1 MRRKLLFCSENIIAA
16 YSKHNTMKGADNYGA
31 YGRIVGTDKL
41 HYMAIPEYNEI
52 TG

>member
-16 YSKHNTMKGADNYGA
+16 YSKHTGADNYGA
-31 YGRIVGTDKL
+31 YDRIVGTDKL